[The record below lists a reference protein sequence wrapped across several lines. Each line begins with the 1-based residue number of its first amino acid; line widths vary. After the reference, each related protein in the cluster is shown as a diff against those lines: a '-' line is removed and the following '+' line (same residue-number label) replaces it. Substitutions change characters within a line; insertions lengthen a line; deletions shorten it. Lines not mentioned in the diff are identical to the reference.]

1 MSADR
6 ITTAGER
13 SALRRAAKLA
23 LKRHGATRK
32 EFADVSG
39 YDAGTLSR
47 CLSGN
52 QNGAADH
59 CLPIDRAVE
68 FDRFLDEPVHLRA
81 MAALLHCTVIPL
93 PAIDPAAEGSQALS
107 ALFKELGEAIGKAG
121 EALED
126 NGRLDAGDDLPGLIS
141 SLDEAMEAVA
151 QVRAIAQGLLEPGE
165 GR

>member
-6 ITTAGER
+6 ITTDGER
-13 SALRRAAKLA
+13 NALRRAARMGLA
-23 LKRHGATRK
+23 RHGATQK
-32 EFADVSG
+32 EFADLSG

-52 QNGAADH
+52 QPGASDH

-68 FDRFLDEPVHLRA
+68 FDRFVGEPVHLRA
-81 MAALLHCTVIPL
+81 MAAMLHCTVIPL
-93 PAIDPAAEGSQALS
+93 PEIDPAAEGSQALA
-107 ALFKELGEAIGKAG
+107 ALFKELGEAVGKAG

-126 NGRLDAGDDLPGLIS
+126 NGRLDAGDDLPGLID
-141 SLDEAMEAVA
+141 SLDEAVEAAA
-151 QVRAIAQGLLEPGE
+151 QVRAIAQGLLEPGK